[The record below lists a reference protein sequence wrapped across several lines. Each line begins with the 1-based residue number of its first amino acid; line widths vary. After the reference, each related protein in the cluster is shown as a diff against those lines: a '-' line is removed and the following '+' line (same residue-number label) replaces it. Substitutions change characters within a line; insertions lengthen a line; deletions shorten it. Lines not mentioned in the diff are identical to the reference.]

1 MQFKIIDK
9 NKEIELIID
18 SYKKINSSIMKW
30 NKKQINYHSLLC
42 FFIKII
48 LFIIAK
54 FYKIWQNKQLF
65 N

>member
-30 NKKQINYHSLLC
+30 NKKQINYHSSLC
-42 FFIKII
+42 FLSK
-48 LFIIAK
+48 
-54 FYKIWQNKQLF
+54 
-65 N
+65 

>member
-9 NKEIELIID
+9 NKEIGLIID

-42 FFIKII
+42 FLSK
-48 LFIIAK
+48 
-54 FYKIWQNKQLF
+54 
-65 N
+65 